1 MKNTT
6 VWVIFIVTAVK
17 ISKPY
22 IYSKCMTQQD
32 VRGILFISNIQS
44 KVHSFYSLMQYKFM

>member
-17 ISKPY
+17 ISKPH
-22 IYSKCMTQQD
+22 IYSKRMTQQD
-32 VRGILFISNIQS
+32 VRATFQMYRAKCIVFT
-44 KVHSFYSLMQYKFM
+44 V